1 MKVLCFLAVL
11 VIIIV
16 VLLFIPFT
24 ATLKI
29 SEKTDFTVRYLCFK
43 LYPLKGKN
51 KKGGINSEKK
61 PKNNG
66 NHLKKM
72 IDKKGFAATVSDII
86 FYLKTAVQ
94 GLGSLLEH
102 IKING
107 FSCYVNVFGNDAAA
121 TALEYGAI
129 CTAVYG
135 FSAFLASVTDFNY
148 NDITVNS
155 DFDGEKGAEFRL
167 YSRFKVKPIII
178 VAVAVRALY
187 RIILEKKDVLNNGRK
202 SH

>member
-1 MKVLCFLAVL
+1 MKLLCFLAVL
-11 VIIIV
+11 VLIAVI
-16 VLLFIPFT
+16 LLFVPFT

-43 LYPLKGKN
+43 LYPFKN
-51 KKGGINSEKK
+51 KRKKDGIKSNEK

-66 NHLKKM
+66 DYLKKM
-72 IDKKGFAATVSDII
+72 IDDKGFAATVSDIM
-86 FYLKTAVQ
+86 FYLKTAARA
-94 GLGSLLEH
+94 LGSLIKH
-102 IKING
+102 IKIND

-135 FSAFLASVTDFNY
+135 FSAFLASVTDFDYKN
-148 NDITVNS
+148 ITVNS
-155 DFDGEKGAEFRL
+155 DFNGEKGAEFKL
-167 YSRFKVKPIII
+167 YSRFKLQPIII
-178 VAVAVRALY
+178 IAVAVRALY
-187 RIILEKKDVLNNGRK
+187 RIISEKKDVLNYGRK

>member
-1 MKVLCFLAVL
+1 M
-11 VIIIV
+11 
-16 VLLFIPFT
+16 
-24 ATLKI
+24 
-29 SEKTDFTVRYLCFK
+29 
-43 LYPLKGKN
+43 
-51 KKGGINSEKK
+51 
-61 PKNNG
+61 
-66 NHLKKM
+66 
-72 IDKKGFAATVSDII
+72 
-86 FYLKTAVQ
+86 
-94 GLGSLLEH
+94 
-102 IKING
+102 
-107 FSCYVNVFGNDAAA
+107 FGNDAAA